1 MKIHENVTKI
11 NFLSKKEDNLSEDKT
26 VQQSTMVQALRQDKL
41 YFYIV
46 VSLLVLS
53 LLWAL
58 YLES

>member
-11 NFLSKKEDNLSEDKT
+11 NFLCKQNDNLSKEKT
-26 VQQSTMVQALRQDKL
+26 LQQLAMVQALRQDKL

-46 VSLLVLS
+46 ASLLVLS

>member
-11 NFLSKKEDNLSEDKT
+11 NFLGKKDDNLSEKKT
-26 VQQSTMVQALRQDKL
+26 LQKPTMVQALRQDKM

>member
-26 VQQSTMVQALRQDKL
+26 VQQSTMVEALRQDKL